1 MSSLRAA
8 RLILSSALAVI
19 AAAASL
25 SGCATIPSA
34 SQVIQGPDIQNQL
47 TNDYL
52 YYSPAGPV
60 KGESAADI
68 LAGFLNAS
76 TGPQNDFG
84 VARQYLA
91 PDFRTKWSP
100 NQMVYIQRGGQKT
113 KISADG
119 SATVSLGISATVD
132 AVGHYTVGKTGAKA
146 NLHFKLVQ
154 TNGQWRIASAP
165 NALVMI
171 RPVFEVIFHSY
182 EVYFFDRTYR
192 YLIPDLRWFPA
203 RASTATRLVGALLA
217 GPSPWL
223 SSAIG
228 PLLSS
233 ETKLAI
239 DAVTVEKKTAL
250 VNFSSQILQ
259 APRLDLERFAAEIKA
274 TLTQLAGVDSV
285 QIQAD
290 AVPQKVRDYAPAS
303 IATGAFAPVVL
314 SSGALQQLIGP
325 AGSRL
330 DNASAWIGQLKVKDF
345 GVTSNETGVALVNDK
360 GVYAAR
366 LDGTSNPPTLV
377 DTRKALLSP
386 RYDNRGQLWLVG
398 ADGRIQIIAGKSKPV
413 WLTVPWLKGHTLKA
427 FTISPE
433 GSRLAAVVVDADG
446 TTRLL
451 VAAIVRSAAGL
462 ATGFGAPIELS
473 YGVGVPVSIEWAGE
487 SGIMVLADISATSS
501 NVTLLNIGG
510 DPREVGTLDHAT
522 TLMTSSD
529 GTNTY
534 VLDDRG
540 RVMEYQGYTWTELQT
555 GVIAAHMAN

>member
-1 MSSLRAA
+1 MSSLR
-8 RLILSSALAVI
+8 RVKFLVSSALALV
-19 AAAASL
+19 ALVTSL

-60 KGESAADI
+60 DGESAADI

-84 VARQYLA
+84 VARQYLS
-91 PDFRTKWSP
+91 PHFRTKWSP
-100 NQMVYIQRGGQKT
+100 NQLVYIQRGGQKT
-113 KISADG
+113 KIAADG
-119 SATVSLGISATVD
+119 SATVSLGVSATVD

-146 NLHFKLVQ
+146 TLHFKLVKS
-154 TNGQWRIASAP
+154 NGQWRISSAP

-182 EVYFFDRTYR
+182 EVYFFDRSYR

-223 SSAIG
+223 SPAVG

-239 DAVTVEKKTAL
+239 DAVTVEKETAI
-250 VNFSSQILQ
+250 VNLSSEILK
-259 APRLDLERFAAEIKA
+259 APRLDLERFTAEIKA
-274 TLTQLAGVDSV
+274 TLTQLAGIESV
-285 QIQAD
+285 EIQAD
-290 AVPQKVRDYAPAS
+290 SVPQKVRIYTPAS
-303 IATGAFAPVVL
+303 LSTSAFAPVVL
-314 SSGALQQLIGP
+314 TIGSLQQLIGP

-330 DNASAWIGQLKVKDF
+330 DNASDWIPQLQVRDF
-345 GVTSNETGVALVNDK
+345 AVTSNETGVALVGEK
-360 GVYAAR
+360 GVYSAR
-366 LDGTSNPPTLV
+366 LDGLSKAPTLV

-398 ADGRIQIIAGKSKPV
+398 ADGRVQVIAGKSKPV
-413 WLTVPWLKGHTLKA
+413 WLTIPWLKDHVLKTY
-427 FTISPE
+427 TISPE
-433 GSRLAAVVVDADG
+433 GSRMAAVVEDAEG

-451 VAAIVRSAAGL
+451 VAAIVRNGAGL
-462 ATGFGAPIELS
+462 PTGFGTPIELN
-473 YGVGVPVSIEWAGE
+473 YGVGLPVSLQWAGE

-501 NVTLLNIGG
+501 NITQLNIGG
-510 DPREVGTLDHAT
+510 DPREVGTLDHAN

-529 GTNTY
+529 GSNIY
-534 VLDDRG
+534 VLDDAG
-540 RVMEYQGYTWTELQT
+540 RVLEYQGYTWTELQS